1 MGDINRSSQF
11 FKVKSCPTVNLFRAS
26 FSWNLWR
33 VVWFMIFYSN
43 FGLTDRN
50 PPQKWHMQMSLL
62 FANVSPKLVKRRNFC
77 KKYYVWGNLLGS
89 SSINGRW
96 WKMTYGHWK
105 MCWSVLY
112 HLWIATILGKHHEN
126 WLFLVFLRQICA
138 LFCIFYCISP
148 QNTLKPQFF
157 NSLAAV
163 TIEI

>member
-1 MGDINRSSQF
+1 MKPMGSSMLYDILL
-11 FKVKSCPTVNLFRAS
+11 LF
-26 FSWNLWR
+26 
-33 VVWFMIFYSN
+33 WFDWQKY
-43 FGLTDRN
+43 
-50 PPQKWHMQMSLL
+50 PHKWHMQMSLL

-138 LFCIFYCISP
+138 LFFIFYCISP
-148 QNTLKPQFF
+148 QNTLKPQFL

-163 TIEI
+163 TCVWNTEQKRSYSF